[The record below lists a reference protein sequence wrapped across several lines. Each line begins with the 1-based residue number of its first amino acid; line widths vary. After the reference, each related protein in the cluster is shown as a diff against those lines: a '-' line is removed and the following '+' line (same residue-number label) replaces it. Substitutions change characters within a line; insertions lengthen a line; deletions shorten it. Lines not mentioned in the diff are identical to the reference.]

1 MPAFGAIVSAAVLY
15 QTIREKPNRPKNK
28 KHSRTQRTK
37 NEGKNAKENP
47 FHFMHNTWMHWEE
60 QVYKCKHAI
69 RDADFGDISYN
80 IIHKESQRK
89 RNSHHSVMLITMGKL
104 PGKFIHFA
112 LLFGSRFIISDYS
125 RIFVCRTD
133 NITYWA
139 REKKWRIKPYEM
151 QSHTHNNR
159 SPWIMIWK

>member
-112 LLFGSRFIISDYS
+112 LLSYPTIRVYLYAAQTI
-125 RIFVCRTD
+125 
-133 NITYWA
+133 
-139 REKKWRIKPYEM
+139 
-151 QSHTHNNR
+151 SHTELERKNEELNHMKCR
-159 SPWIMIWK
+159 VILITTDRHE